1 MSSNERD
8 TALEGEDATK
18 PKKMR
23 ITIHVND
30 TELNSYK
37 VIQHL
42 NEVFSETGKQINEG
56 SISQDQNQ
64 QFKIPAFS

>member
-37 VIQHL
+37 VI
-42 NEVFSETGKQINEG
+42 
-56 SISQDQNQ
+56 
-64 QFKIPAFS
+64 